1 MGLLQMMQLRGFRRS
16 ASCMDATHK
25 EHCKLKT
32 VVILTALQTRD
43 LAQLDT
49 SYPIFVSTLLARSIN
64 VGFIDLFCLYSS

>member
-1 MGLLQMMQLRGFRRS
+1 MGLLQMMQLRGIRRS
-16 ASCMDATHK
+16 DSCMDATYK

-32 VVILTALQTRD
+32 VVILAALQTRD